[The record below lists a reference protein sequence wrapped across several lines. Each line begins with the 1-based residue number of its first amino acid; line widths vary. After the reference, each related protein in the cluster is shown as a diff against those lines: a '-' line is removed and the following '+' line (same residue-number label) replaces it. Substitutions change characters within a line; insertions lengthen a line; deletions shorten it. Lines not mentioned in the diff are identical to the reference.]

1 MNIAIISGNL
11 TKDIE
16 LNQTKTGKHVT
27 RFCLGVR
34 RDTEATDFIN
44 CEAWGTVADLLEK
57 YCSKGSKI
65 GVSGKI
71 RNVSYEKDGKTVYK
85 TYVLV
90 SDVDFYSAVKAADT
104 SNINFSNSVSNITSN
119 SNEQTEIDF
128 HYPKRQSSSNSL
140 TQEELD
146 VMNAEFSE
154 INYEEDLPF

>member
-1 MNIAIISGNL
+1 MNIATISGNL

-16 LNQTKTGKHVT
+16 LCQTKTGKHVT

-34 RDTEATDFIN
+34 RDKEATDFIN

-71 RNVSYEKDGKTVYK
+71 RNESYEKDGKKVYK
-85 TYVLV
+85 TYILV
-90 SDVDFYSAVKAADT
+90 SDVDFYSASKAAYNT
-104 SNINFSNSVSNITSN
+104 SNINSINSVSNN

-128 HYPKRQSSSNSL
+128 QYPKRQSSSNSL

-154 INYEEDLPF
+154 INFEEDLPF

>member
-1 MNIAIISGNL
+1 MNIATISGNL

-16 LNQTKTGKHVT
+16 IASTKTGKHVT

-34 RDTEATDFIN
+34 RDKEATDFIN
-44 CEAWGTVADLLEK
+44 CEAWGAVADLLDK

-71 RNVSYEKDGKTVYK
+71 RNESYEKDGKKVYK
-85 TYVLV
+85 TYILV
-90 SDVDFYSAVKAADT
+90 NDVDFCS
-104 SNINFSNSVSNITSN
+104 SNSASREESSVN
-119 SNEQTEIDF
+119 SVTQSEMDF

>member
-16 LNQTKTGKHVT
+16 ISSTKTGKHVT

-34 RDTEATDFIN
+34 RDKEATDFIN

-85 TYVLV
+85 TYILV
-90 SDVDFYSAVKAADT
+90 SDVDFYSATKAADNT
-104 SNINFSNSVSNITSN
+104 SNSVGNIIN

-154 INYEEDLPF
+154 INFEEDLPF

>member
-1 MNIAIISGNL
+1 MNIATISGNL

-16 LNQTKTGKHVT
+16 ISSTKTGKHVT

-34 RDTEATDFIN
+34 RDKEATDFIN

-85 TYVLV
+85 TYILV
-90 SDVDFYSAVKAADT
+90 SDVDFYSASKAAD
-104 SNINFSNSVSNITSN
+104 NTSN
-119 SNEQTEIDF
+119 SSEQTEIDF

-154 INYEEDLPF
+154 INYGEDLPF

>member
-1 MNIAIISGNL
+1 MNIATISGNL

-16 LNQTKTGKHVT
+16 LSQTKTGKHVT

-34 RDTEATDFIN
+34 RDKEATDFIN
-44 CEAWGTVADLLEK
+44 CEAWGTVADLLGK

-71 RNVSYEKDGKTVYK
+71 RNESYEKDGKKVYK
-85 TYVLV
+85 TYIIV
-90 SDVDFYSAVKAADT
+90 SDVDFYSASKAADIT
-104 SNINFSNSVSNITSN
+104 SNINDNITSN

>member
-16 LNQTKTGKHVT
+16 IASTKTGKHVT

-34 RDTEATDFIN
+34 RDKEATDFIN

-85 TYVLV
+85 TYILV
-90 SDVDFYSAVKAADT
+90 SDVDFYSASKAADNT
-104 SNINFSNSVSNITSN
+104 SNSVSNIT

-154 INYEEDLPF
+154 INFEEDLPF

>member
-16 LNQTKTGKHVT
+16 ISSTKTGKHVT

-34 RDTEATDFIN
+34 RDKEATDFIN

-85 TYVLV
+85 TYILV
-90 SDVDFYSAVKAADT
+90 SDVDFYSATKAAD
-104 SNINFSNSVSNITSN
+104 NTSN

-128 HYPKRQSSSNSL
+128 HYPKRQSNSNSL

-154 INYEEDLPF
+154 INFEEDLPF

>member
-1 MNIAIISGNL
+1 MNIATISGNL

-16 LNQTKTGKHVT
+16 ISSTKTGKHVT

-34 RDTEATDFIN
+34 RDKEATDFIN

-71 RNVSYEKDGKTVYK
+71 RNESYEKDGKKVYK
-85 TYVLV
+85 TYILV
-90 SDVDFYSAVKAADT
+90 SDVDFYSASKAADNT
-104 SNINFSNSVSNITSN
+104 STITNNINDNITN
-119 SNEQTEIDF
+119 SNEQAEIDF
-128 HYPKRQSSSNSL
+128 NYPKRQSSSNSL
-140 TQEELD
+140 TREELD

-154 INYEEDLPF
+154 INYGEDLPF

>member
-16 LNQTKTGKHVT
+16 ISSTKTGKHVT

-34 RDTEATDFIN
+34 RDKEATDFIN

-85 TYVLV
+85 TYILV
-90 SDVDFYSAVKAADT
+90 SDVDFYSASKAADNT
-104 SNINFSNSVSNITSN
+104 SNSVSNIIN
-119 SNEQTEIDF
+119 SSEQTEIDF

-154 INYEEDLPF
+154 INFEEDLPF

>member
-16 LNQTKTGKHVT
+16 ISSTKTGKHVT

-34 RDTEATDFIN
+34 RDKEATDFIN

-71 RNVSYEKDGKTVYK
+71 RNVSYEKDGKTVCK
-85 TYVLV
+85 TYILV
-90 SDVDFYSAVKAADT
+90 SDVDFYSASKAVDNT
-104 SNINFSNSVSNITSN
+104 STITSN

-128 HYPKRQSSSNSL
+128 HFPKRQSSSNSL

-154 INYEEDLPF
+154 INFEEDLPF

>member
-1 MNIAIISGNL
+1 MNIATISGNL

-34 RDTEATDFIN
+34 RDKEATDFIN
-44 CEAWGTVADLLEK
+44 CEAWGTVADLLDK

-85 TYVLV
+85 TYILV
-90 SDVDFYSAVKAADT
+90 SDVDFYSASKAAD
-104 SNINFSNSVSNITSN
+104 ITSN

-146 VMNAEFSE
+146 VMNAEFSD

>member
-16 LNQTKTGKHVT
+16 ISSTKTGKHVT

-34 RDTEATDFIN
+34 RDKEATDFIN
-44 CEAWGTVADLLEK
+44 CEAWGTAADLLEK

-71 RNVSYEKDGKTVYK
+71 RNVSYEKDGKKVYK
-85 TYVLV
+85 TYILV
-90 SDVDFYSAVKAADT
+90 SDVDFYSASKAVDNT
-104 SNINFSNSVSNITSN
+104 STITSN

-128 HYPKRQSSSNSL
+128 HFPKRQSSSNSL

-154 INYEEDLPF
+154 INFEEDLPF

>member
-16 LNQTKTGKHVT
+16 ISSTKTGKHVT

-34 RDTEATDFIN
+34 RDKEATDFIN
-44 CEAWGTVADLLEK
+44 CEAWGTVADLLDK

-85 TYVLV
+85 TYILV
-90 SDVDFYSAVKAADT
+90 SDVDFYSAAKAADNT
-104 SNINFSNSVSNITSN
+104 STITSN

-128 HYPKRQSSSNSL
+128 HFPKRQSSSNSL

-154 INYEEDLPF
+154 INFEEDLPF

>member
-1 MNIAIISGNL
+1 MNKVILIGNL

-16 LNQTKTGKHVT
+16 ISSTKTGKHVT

-34 RDTEATDFIN
+34 RDKEATDFIN

-85 TYVLV
+85 TYILV
-90 SDVDFYSAVKAADT
+90 SDVDFYSASKAADNT
-104 SNINFSNSVSNITSN
+104 SNSVSNIT

-154 INYEEDLPF
+154 INFEEDLPF

>member
-1 MNIAIISGNL
+1 MNIATISGNL

-16 LNQTKTGKHVT
+16 IASTKTGKHVT

-34 RDTEATDFIN
+34 RDKEATDFIN

-71 RNVSYEKDGKTVYK
+71 RNESYEKDGKKVYK
-85 TYVLV
+85 TYILV
-90 SDVDFYSAVKAADT
+90 SDVDFYSASKAADNT
-104 SNINFSNSVSNITSN
+104 ITNNIIN

>member
-16 LNQTKTGKHVT
+16 ISSTKTGKHVT

-34 RDTEATDFIN
+34 RDKEATDFIN

-85 TYVLV
+85 TYILV
-90 SDVDFYSAVKAADT
+90 SDVDFYSASKAADNT
-104 SNINFSNSVSNITSN
+104 SNSVSNIT

-154 INYEEDLPF
+154 INFDEDLPF

>member
-1 MNIAIISGNL
+1 MNIATISGNL

-16 LNQTKTGKHVT
+16 LSQTKTGKHVT

-34 RDTEATDFIN
+34 RDKEATDFIN
-44 CEAWGTVADLLEK
+44 CEAWGAVADLLDK

-71 RNVSYEKDGKTVYK
+71 RNESYEKDGKKVYK
-85 TYVLV
+85 TYILV
-90 SDVDFYSAVKAADT
+90 SDVDFYSASKAADNT
-104 SNINFSNSVSNITSN
+104 STITSN
-119 SNEQTEIDF
+119 SNEQTEIYF

-140 TQEELD
+140 TQGELD

-154 INYEEDLPF
+154 INYDEDLPF

>member
-16 LNQTKTGKHVT
+16 ISSTKTGKHVT

-34 RDTEATDFIN
+34 RDKEATDFIN
-44 CEAWGTVADLLEK
+44 CEAWGTVADLLER

-85 TYVLV
+85 TYILV
-90 SDVDFYSAVKAADT
+90 SDVDFYSASKAADNT
-104 SNINFSNSVSNITSN
+104 SNSVSNIT

-154 INYEEDLPF
+154 INFEEDLPF

>member
-1 MNIAIISGNL
+1 MNIATISGNL

-16 LNQTKTGKHVT
+16 IASTKTGKHVT

-34 RDTEATDFIN
+34 RDKEATDFIN
-44 CEAWGTVADLLEK
+44 CEAWGAVADLLEK

-65 GVSGKI
+65 GVCGKI
-71 RNVSYEKDGKTVYK
+71 RNESYEKDGKKVYK
-85 TYVLV
+85 TYILV
-90 SDVDFYSAVKAADT
+90 SDVDFYSASKAAD
-104 SNINFSNSVSNITSN
+104 NTSN

>member
-16 LNQTKTGKHVT
+16 ISSTKTGKHVT

-34 RDTEATDFIN
+34 RDKEATDFIN

-85 TYVLV
+85 TYILV
-90 SDVDFYSAVKAADT
+90 SDVDFYSASKAADNT
-104 SNINFSNSVSNITSN
+104 SNSVSNITSN
-119 SNEQTEIDF
+119 SSEQTEIDF

-154 INYEEDLPF
+154 INFEEDLPF

>member
-1 MNIAIISGNL
+1 MNIATISGNL

-16 LNQTKTGKHVT
+16 LSQTKTGKHVT

-34 RDTEATDFIN
+34 RDKETTDFIN
-44 CEAWGTVADLLEK
+44 CEAWGTVADLLDK

-71 RNVSYEKDGKTVYK
+71 RNESYEKDGKKVYK
-85 TYVLV
+85 TYILV
-90 SDVDFYSAVKAADT
+90 SDVDFYSATKAADNN
-104 SNINFSNSVSNITSN
+104 SISNSVSNN
-119 SNEQTEIDF
+119 SNEQAEIDF
-128 HYPKRQSSSNSL
+128 NYPKRQSSSNSL
-140 TQEELD
+140 TREELD

>member
-1 MNIAIISGNL
+1 MNIATISGNL

-16 LNQTKTGKHVT
+16 LSQTKTGKHVT

-34 RDTEATDFIN
+34 RDKEATDFIN
-44 CEAWGTVADLLEK
+44 CEAWGAVADLLDK

-85 TYVLV
+85 TYILV
-90 SDVDFYSAVKAADT
+90 SDVDFYSASKSADNT
-104 SNINFSNSVSNITSN
+104 STITNNIIN

-128 HYPKRQSSSNSL
+128 HYPKRQSNSNSL

>member
-16 LNQTKTGKHVT
+16 ISSTKTGKHVT

-34 RDTEATDFIN
+34 RDKEATDFIN

-85 TYVLV
+85 TYILV
-90 SDVDFYSAVKAADT
+90 SDVDFFSASKAADNT
-104 SNINFSNSVSNITSN
+104 CNSVSNIT

-154 INYEEDLPF
+154 INFDEDLPF

>member
-16 LNQTKTGKHVT
+16 ISSTKTGKHVT

-34 RDTEATDFIN
+34 RDKEATDFIN

-85 TYVLV
+85 TYILV
-90 SDVDFYSAVKAADT
+90 SDVDFYSTKAADNT
-104 SNINFSNSVSNITSN
+104 SFSNITSN
-119 SNEQTEIDF
+119 SSEQTEIDF
-128 HYPKRQSSSNSL
+128 HFPKRQSL

>member
-1 MNIAIISGNL
+1 MNIATISGNL

-16 LNQTKTGKHVT
+16 LSQTKTGKHVT

-34 RDTEATDFIN
+34 RDKEATDFIN
-44 CEAWGTVADLLEK
+44 CEAWGAVADLLDK

-65 GVSGKI
+65 GVCGKI

-85 TYVLV
+85 TYILV
-90 SDVDFYSAVKAADT
+90 SDVDFYSAAKATD
-104 SNINFSNSVSNITSN
+104 ITSN

-128 HYPKRQSSSNSL
+128 HYPKRQSNSNSL

>member
-1 MNIAIISGNL
+1 MNKVILIGNL

-16 LNQTKTGKHVT
+16 ISSTKTGKHVT

-34 RDTEATDFIN
+34 RDKEATDFIN
-44 CEAWGTVADLLEK
+44 CEAWGTVADLLDK

-65 GVSGKI
+65 GVCGKI
-71 RNVSYEKDGKTVYK
+71 RNESYEKDGKKVYK
-85 TYVLV
+85 TYILV
-90 SDVDFYSAVKAADT
+90 SDVDFYSATKAADNT
-104 SNINFSNSVSNITSN
+104 SNMNDNITNNIIS

-154 INYEEDLPF
+154 INFEEDLQF

>member
-1 MNIAIISGNL
+1 MNIATISGNL

-16 LNQTKTGKHVT
+16 IASTKTGKHVT

-34 RDTEATDFIN
+34 RDKEATDFIN
-44 CEAWGTVADLLEK
+44 CEAWGAVADLLDK

-71 RNVSYEKDGKTVYK
+71 RNESYEKDGKKVYK
-85 TYVLV
+85 TYILV
-90 SDVDFYSAVKAADT
+90 SDVDFYSASKAADNT
-104 SNINFSNSVSNITSN
+104 NTITNNIIN

-128 HYPKRQSSSNSL
+128 HYPKRQSNSNSL